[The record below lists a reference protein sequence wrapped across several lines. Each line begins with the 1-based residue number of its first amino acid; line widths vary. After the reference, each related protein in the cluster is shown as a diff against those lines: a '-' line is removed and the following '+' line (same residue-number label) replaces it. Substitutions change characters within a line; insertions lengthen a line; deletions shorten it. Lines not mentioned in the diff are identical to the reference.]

1 MKMVTTR
8 KQESEARKGEERS
21 MISFIRLEQ
30 HMTFKLCIWVTLNNK
45 NCYFFILQTVKSKQK
60 KKKRDKIKKQ
70 THKILK
76 SPNVNIL

>member
-1 MKMVTTR
+1 MVTTR

-30 HMTFKLCIWVTLNNK
+30 HLTFKLCIWVTLNNK

-60 KKKRDKIKKQ
+60 KKARQ
-70 THKILK
+70 
-76 SPNVNIL
+76 N

>member
-30 HMTFKLCIWVTLNNK
+30 HLTFKLCIWVTLNNK

-60 KKKRDKIKKQ
+60 KKKSETKLRNKHIKF
-70 THKILK
+70 
-76 SPNVNIL
+76 

>member
-30 HMTFKLCIWVTLNNK
+30 HLTFKLCIWVTLNNK

-60 KKKRDKIKKQ
+60 KKSETKLRNKHIKF
-70 THKILK
+70 
-76 SPNVNIL
+76 